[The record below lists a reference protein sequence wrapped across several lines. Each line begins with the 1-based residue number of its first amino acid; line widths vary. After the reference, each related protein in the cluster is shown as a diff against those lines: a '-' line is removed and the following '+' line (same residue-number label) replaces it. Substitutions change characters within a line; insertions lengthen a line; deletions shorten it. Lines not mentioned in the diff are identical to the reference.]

1 MTQPE
6 DDAAP
11 GPESHHTAPTAELD
25 NSDELPHH
33 SGGSY
38 DLEPTSTTTTTT
50 LHHRRSNLKRG
61 DSAKLSVRSNLS
73 MHAQRDLDRIREDA
87 KEARVIPVP
96 PLGTQLPWYQDVWKG
111 CRRAVN
117 YQKSKSPRE
126 WMETLLPC
134 SRWLPAYE
142 WKSTLMRDVVAGL
155 TVGVMVVP
163 QGMSYAK
170 LAGLPVQF
178 GLYSAF
184 VPLYFYAL
192 FGSSRQ
198 LAIGPVAIVSLLLSS
213 GLIDVMNRKGI
224 STDNDDYQAIYNR
237 MAVQISFMVGVAF
250 MVMGVARLGFI
261 TTFLSH
267 AVISGFTSGAAI
279 VRTVVLKS
287 FDARM
292 PPHAFDPFQHKQYTT
307 FSFFVS
313 VSLCVSPQV
322 IALSQVKYIFGY
334 DIPRVDT
341 VHETLKDLF
350 DNISKFNYKTF
361 LMGMG
366 AIAVLVAFKRIGTRY
381 PTFKVLRTI
390 GPLTVTVLG
399 IVLVAIF
406 QLNLKGIPIVKSI
419 PHGLPPFTAD
429 EWFPVEDFPAMI
441 PVILTVGLVG
451 FMESVAIAKK
461 LASKNKYQINASTE
475 LIGLGVANFFGG
487 MFSAY
492 PVVGSFSRSAVNN
505 DAGAQSGI
513 SGIVTAT
520 LGTCCTRDVRL
531 GGNWPTHLQHFAFS
545 LTHII
550 SCLLR

>member
-279 VRTVVLKS
+279 V
-287 FDARM
+287 
-292 PPHAFDPFQHKQYTT
+292 
-307 FSFFVS
+307 
-313 VSLCVSPQV
+313 

-419 PHGLPPFTAD
+419 PHGLPPFTD
-429 EWFPVEDFPAMI
+429 RK
-441 PVILTVGLVG
+441 
-451 FMESVAIAKK
+451 SV
-461 LASKNKYQINASTE
+461 
-475 LIGLGVANFFGG
+475 V
-487 MFSAY
+487 
-492 PVVGSFSRSAVNN
+492 
-505 DAGAQSGI
+505 
-513 SGIVTAT
+513 
-520 LGTCCTRDVRL
+520 
-531 GGNWPTHLQHFAFS
+531 
-545 LTHII
+545 
-550 SCLLR
+550 